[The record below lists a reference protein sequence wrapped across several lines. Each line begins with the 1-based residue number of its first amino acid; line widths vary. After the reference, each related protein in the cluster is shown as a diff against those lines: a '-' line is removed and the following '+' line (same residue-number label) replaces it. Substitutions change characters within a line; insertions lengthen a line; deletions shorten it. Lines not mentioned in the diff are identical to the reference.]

1 MGSRDAPPL
10 LIIFERIIMDE
21 KKELEKIKFHNF
33 MVLIILSLA
42 KALFAGTIMG
52 IIVIL
57 ILNIF
62 GG

>member
-1 MGSRDAPPL
+1 MDA
-10 LIIFERIIMDE
+10 
-21 KKELEKIKFHNF
+21 KKELEKIKFRNF
-33 MVLIILSLA
+33 MVLTMLSLA
-42 KALFAGTIMG
+42 KALFAASIMG

>member
-1 MGSRDAPPL
+1 MDA
-10 LIIFERIIMDE
+10 

-33 MVLIILSLA
+33 MVLTMLSLA
-42 KALFAGTIMG
+42 KALFAASIMG

>member
-1 MGSRDAPPL
+1 MGSSDAPPL

-21 KKELEKIKFHNF
+21 KKELEKIKFRNF
-33 MVLIILSLA
+33 MVLTMLSLA
-42 KALFAGTIMG
+42 KALFAASIMG

>member
-1 MGSRDAPPL
+1 MGSITAPPL
-10 LIIFERIIMDE
+10 LIIFERIIMDA
-21 KKELEKIKFHNF
+21 KKELEKIKFRNF
-33 MVLIILSLA
+33 MVLTMLSLA
-42 KALFAGTIMG
+42 KALFAASIMG

>member
-1 MGSRDAPPL
+1 MGSSDAPPL
-10 LIIFERIIMDE
+10 LIIFERIIMDA
-21 KKELEKIKFHNF
+21 KKELEKIKFRNF
-33 MVLIILSLA
+33 MVLTMLSLA
-42 KALFAGTIMG
+42 KALFAASIMG

>member
-33 MVLIILSLA
+33 MVLTMLSLA
-42 KALFAGTIMG
+42 KALFAASIMG